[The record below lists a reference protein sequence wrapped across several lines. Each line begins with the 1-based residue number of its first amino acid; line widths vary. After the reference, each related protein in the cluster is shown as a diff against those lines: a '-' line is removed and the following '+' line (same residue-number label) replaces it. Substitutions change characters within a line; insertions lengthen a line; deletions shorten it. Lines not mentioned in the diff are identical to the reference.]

1 MVQISAGEDMKDKI
15 QMIVFVLVLG
25 SLLTSALVSV
35 DAFTK
40 PLIKANMAK
49 RLQTSVLSVA
59 GIEYT
64 KNTLDKVFS
73 ENIEEVAYPDSMQK
87 EGSTE
92 EEIKKFYVTGS
103 GEVIFE
109 FTGSGLQDLV
119 FGAICMYP
127 DLETIKGITIVK
139 QNETPGL
146 GGRIKDAEF
155 LNQFK
160 GKKIFPEL
168 RIQSPG
174 KASGDNEVDG
184 ISGATLSCNA
194 LEVMLNS
201 ESKKYIPAIKESMK

>member
-1 MVQISAGEDMKDKI
+1 MKDKI

-25 SLLTSALVSV
+25 ALLTSALVSV

-40 PLIKANMAK
+40 PFIEANMAK
-49 RLQTSVLSVA
+49 KLQTSVLSAA
-59 GIEYT
+59 GIEYDED
-64 KNTLDKVFS
+64 TLNEVYS
-73 ENIEEVAYPDSMQK
+73 ENIKEIAYQNEE
-87 EGSTE
+87 GL
-92 EEIKKFYVTGS
+92 FYVTGE

-109 FTGSGLQDLV
+109 FTGSGLQDQV
-119 FGAICMYP
+119 SGAICMNA
-127 DLETIKGITIVK
+127 DLETIKGIKIVK

-160 GKKIFPEL
+160 GKKFFPEIK
-168 RIQSPG
+168 IQSPG

-194 LEVMLNS
+194 LEAMLNS
-201 ESKKYIPAIKESMK
+201 ESKKYIPAIKESMKQ

>member
-1 MVQISAGEDMKDKI
+1 MVQISAGENMRDKI

-25 SLLTSALVSV
+25 ALLTSALVSV

-40 PLIKANMAK
+40 PFIEANMAK
-49 RLQTSVLSVA
+49 KLQTSVLSAA
-59 GIEYT
+59 GIEFDE
-64 KNTLDKVFS
+64 KNPSEAFS
-73 ENIEEVAYPDSMQK
+73 KNIKEIAYENGK
-87 EGSTE
+87 EGM
-92 EEIKKFYVTGS
+92 FYVTGS
-103 GEVIFE
+103 DEVIFE
-109 FTGSGLQDLV
+109 FTGSGLQDQV
-119 FGAICMYP
+119 FGAICMNP

-160 GKKIFPEL
+160 GKKFFPEIK
-168 RIQSPG
+168 IQSPG

-201 ESKKYIPAIKESMK
+201 ESKKYIPAIKESMKQ